1 MDKKE
6 FTQGITQI
14 LKLVRTEYGLTQDEM
29 AVIIGI
35 SKKSL
40 VESEKGRRELGWT
53 ESVALANI
61 FSDSSVLQ
69 SNFGGDINDTITAI
83 AFDNV
88 DVSYPKTMGGKIW
101 WKVVKEDRGYK
112 IQQNIVSNHYRLLD
126 ENNRRLYFS
135 FHLKEVEE
143 YLNNI

>member
-1 MDKKE
+1 MNRNE
-6 FTQGITQI
+6 FTEGITHI

-40 VESEKGRRELGWT
+40 VESEKGRRPLGWT

-69 SNFGGDINDTITAI
+69 SNFGGDINELITAI
-83 AFDNV
+83 AFDNIEV
-88 DVSYPKTMGGKIW
+88 DYPKTMGGKIW
-101 WKVVKEDRGYK
+101 WKVVKEDRGYR

-126 ENNRRLYFS
+126 ADNRRLFFS

>member
-1 MDKKE
+1 MNRND
-6 FTQGITQI
+6 FTEGITHI

-40 VESEKGRRELGWT
+40 VESEKGRRPLGWT

-69 SNFGGDINDTITAI
+69 SNFGGDINELITAI
-83 AFDNV
+83 AFDNIEV
-88 DVSYPKTMGGKIW
+88 DYPKTMGGKIW
-101 WKVVKEDRGYK
+101 WKVVKEDRGYR

-126 ENNRRLYFS
+126 ADNRRLFFS

>member
-1 MDKKE
+1 MNRNE
-6 FTQGITQI
+6 FTEGITHI
-14 LKLVRTEYGLTQDEM
+14 LKMVRTEYGLTQDEM

-40 VESEKGRRELGWT
+40 VESEKGRRPLGWT

-69 SNFGGDINDTITAI
+69 SNFGGDINELITAI
-83 AFDNV
+83 AFDNIEV
-88 DVSYPKTMGGKIW
+88 DYPKTMGGKIW
-101 WKVVKEDRGYK
+101 WKVVKEDRGYR

-126 ENNRRLYFS
+126 ADNRRLFFS

>member
-1 MDKKE
+1 MNRNE
-6 FTQGITQI
+6 FTEGITHI

-40 VESEKGRRELGWT
+40 VESEKGRRPLGWT

-69 SNFGGDINDTITAI
+69 SNFGGDINELITAI
-83 AFDNV
+83 AFDNLEV
-88 DVSYPKTMGGKIW
+88 DYPKTMGGKIW
-101 WKVVKEDRGYK
+101 WKVVKEDRGYR

-126 ENNRRLYFS
+126 ADNRRLFFS

>member
-1 MDKKE
+1 MNRNE
-6 FTQGITQI
+6 FTEGITHI

-40 VESEKGRRELGWT
+40 VESEKGRRPLGWT

-69 SNFGGDINDTITAI
+69 SNFGGDINELITAI
-83 AFDNV
+83 EV
-88 DVSYPKTMGGKIW
+88 DYPKTMGGKIW
-101 WKVVKEDRGYK
+101 WKVVKEDRGYR

-126 ENNRRLYFS
+126 ADNRRLFFS